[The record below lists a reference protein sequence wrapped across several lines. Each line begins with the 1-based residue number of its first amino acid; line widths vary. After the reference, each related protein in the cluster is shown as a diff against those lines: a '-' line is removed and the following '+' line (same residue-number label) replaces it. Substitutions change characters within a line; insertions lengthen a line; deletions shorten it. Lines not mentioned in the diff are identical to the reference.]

1 MTEQNENTEDYNRLM
16 QQRLEKLAKIKE
28 KGINPYP
35 YRYTQDKY
43 SVDLH
48 KKYENLEKE
57 DASPDYYHIA
67 GRIMLLRKLGKVAFI
82 SLQDQKGRIQL
93 MLRSNVLKN
102 YDILDLLDV
111 GDIIGAYGNVIRT
124 KTGELSINVEKLDLL
139 SKSIRP
145 MPEKYHGLKDTEL
158 RYRMRYLDLIM
169 NPEIKETFIKYS
181 KMYDSF
187 RKSLNAQNF
196 IEMHTPILQPMYG
209 GANAR
214 PFISHLNALDMDVYL
229 RISNE
234 LYLKRLLVGG
244 FERVYE
250 FARDFRNEGV
260 DKTHNPEF
268 TQIEIYQAYAD
279 YNDMMRLTEQLV
291 SQAAIDLNGTTK
303 AKFGECEIDFA
314 PPWRRI
320 SMKDAIKEYADI
332 DIDALSNEQL
342 MDLVDQHAL
351 EIEGNYTEGKI
362 VSALFEKYC
371 EEKLIQPTFV
381 IQHPIESTPLC
392 KPDPTNPNYVERF
405 ETFVAGFELAN
416 AYSELNDPVLQR
428 KLLEQQSAELR
439 AGSEEAH
446 PMDEDFIRAIEFGMP
461 PAGGVGIGIDRLIMI
476 LTNSSSIRDILLF
489 PFMKPE

>member
-1 MTEQNENTEDYNRLM
+1 MTEQEDYDRLM
-16 QQRLEKLAKIKE
+16 QQRIEKLNKIKE

-35 YRYTQDKY
+35 YRYTQDKH
-43 SVDLH
+43 SVDIL
-48 KKYENLEKE
+48 KKYENLKKE
-57 DASPDYYHIA
+57 DASPDYYRVA

-102 YDILDLLDV
+102 YDLLDLLDV

-124 KTGELSINVEKLDLL
+124 RTGELSINVEELDILT
-139 SKSIRP
+139 KSIRP
-145 MPEKYHGLKDTEL
+145 LPEKYHGLKDPEL
-158 RYRMRYLDLIM
+158 RYRMRYVDLIM
-169 NPEIKETFIKYS
+169 NPEVKDVFIKTS
-181 KMYDSF
+181 KIYDSF
-187 RKSLNAQNF
+187 RKTLNEQNF
-196 IEMHTPILQPMYG
+196 IEMHTPILQPIYG

-214 PFISHLNALDMDVYL
+214 PFISHLNVLDMDVYM

-250 FARDFRNEGV
+250 FSRDFRNEGV
-260 DKTHNPEF
+260 DRTHNPEF

-291 SQAAIDLNGTTK
+291 SQAAIDVTGSSK
-303 AKFGECEIDFA
+303 VKFGEHDIDLT

-332 DIDALSNEQL
+332 DIDSLSQEQL
-342 MDLVDQHAL
+342 MDLVDQHDL
-351 EIEGNYTEGKI
+351 EIEGNRNEGKI

-381 IQHPIESTPLC
+381 LQHPIETTPLC
-392 KPDPTNPNYVERF
+392 KPDPTNPEYVERF
-405 ETFVAGFELAN
+405 ETFVSGFELTN

-428 KLLEQQSAELR
+428 KLLEQQAEELR
-439 AGSEEAH
+439 TGSEEAH

-461 PAGGVGIGIDRLIMI
+461 PAGGLGIGIDRLAML
-476 LTNSSSIRDILLF
+476 LTNSNSIRDVILF